1 MKILISTRLYS
12 LIITL
17 MILSSCTEIIDID
30 LNSSNPQIVIEG
42 NVSNTGESVIKI
54 TKSVNFD
61 ESNNLPKVQNA
72 IVEIS
77 DNLGNS
83 EILLESSEGIY
94 STSSFGGVEGR
105 TYSLNVQVDNLKLES
120 VSYMPNNVSF
130 DSLFVTKG
138 SAPGF
143 PGAQENDLFYEVRVK
158 YKDPADEVNFYRF
171 VEIVNNEIT
180 NSYVF
185 NDRLN
190 NGEYVTVPLLNLSRE
205 LVPGDVLQIEMQ
217 CIDEFV
223 YEYFNSFGNTQGGSP
238 TPANPYTNII
248 GSELGYFS
256 AHTSEIKEKLIQ

>member
-1 MKILISTRLYS
+1 
-12 LIITL
+12 